1 MLHETIEGLNIKP
14 DGVYVDVTFGGG
26 GHSRE
31 ILKKI
36 DTGKLIA
43 FDQDTDAQKNAEE
56 FTKDESLNKKFAF
69 IRSNFAY
76 IKNFL
81 RYQGINKVDGI
92 LADLGVSSHQFD
104 VEERGFSY
112 RFKGE
117 IDMRMNPEAK
127 TTATD
132 ILNNY
137 SDEDLTRILKNYG
150 EIKNPQKIVKQV
162 VEARKNDE
170 IKYNEQLVELLN
182 PVLPDNYEFKILSKI
197 YQALRIETNKE
208 IEVLNTF
215 LKDTTEL
222 LNPGG
227 RLVVLTYH
235 SLEDR
240 PVKNFMKTGNIDGVQ
255 EKDLY
260 GNMKKDFKLI
270 NKKVIISSQEEL
282 KRNVRSRSAK
292 LRIAEKL

>member
-1 MLHETIEGLNIKP
+1 MLKETIEGLNIKP

-26 GHSRE
+26 GHSKE
-31 ILKKI
+31 ILKQL

-43 FDQDTDAQKNAEE
+43 FDQDTDAEANAKEFLSNDNYKN
-56 FTKDESLNKKFAF
+56 KFIF
-69 IRSNFAY
+69 VRSNFAY

-81 RYQGINKVDGI
+81 RYHGENKIDGI

-104 VEERGFSY
+104 VENRGFSY

-127 TTATD
+127 ISATD

-137 SDEDLTRILKNYG
+137 NEEELITIFKNFG
-150 EIKNPQKIVKQV
+150 EIKNPFKIVKQITQ
-162 VEARKNDE
+162 ARQAEK
-170 IKYNEQLVELLN
+170 ITLNEQLVEILK
-182 PVLPDNYEFKILSKI
+182 PVLPENYEFKVLSKI

-208 IEVLNTF
+208 IEVLNKF
-215 LKDTTEL
+215 LQDTTNI
-222 LNPGG
+222 LNTGG

-240 PVKNFMKTGNIDGVQ
+240 PVKNFIKTGNPEGIQD
-255 EKDLY
+255 KDL
-260 GNMKKDFKLI
+260 
-270 NKKVIISSQEEL
+270 
-282 KRNVRSRSAK
+282 
-292 LRIAEKL
+292 